1 MGRLANSGRSG
12 RGALYRQSRPTTG
25 RKYNLFSIA
34 ALSQRGIPLATRR
47 VFCGDPKVMHRLNP
61 ISRWLCLAALIGCSA
76 IAIASEHDE
85 VNRLLRGG
93 QKSEALQRADR
104 YLLGK
109 PGDAQMRFLKGVI
122 LTELKQYAQALDVFA
137 KLTQDYPELA
147 EPYNNLAVLH
157 AAQGQYEEAR
167 QALETAVRNDPNY
180 AVAQENLGDVYAML
194 ASVAYA
200 RAVALDPANATIPP
214 KLTLIR
220 ELLSARHRTLGG
232 PAPPAGTPPS

>member
-1 MGRLANSGRSG
+1 
-12 RGALYRQSRPTTG
+12 
-25 RKYNLFSIA
+25 
-34 ALSQRGIPLATRR
+34 
-47 VFCGDPKVMHRLNP
+47 MHRSNLLT
-61 ISRWLCLAALIGCSA
+61 RWLCLAALIGLSA
-76 IAIASEHDE
+76 TASANEHDE

-93 QKSEALQRADR
+93 QKAEALQRAER
-104 YLLGK
+104 FLLGK

-122 LTELKQYAQALDVFA
+122 LTELKQEPQALDVFA

-157 AAQGQYEEAR
+157 AAQGQYDKAR
-167 QALETAVRNDPNY
+167 AALETAVRNDPNY

-232 PAPPAGTPPS
+232 SVPPAGTPPS

>member
-1 MGRLANSGRSG
+1 
-12 RGALYRQSRPTTG
+12 
-25 RKYNLFSIA
+25 
-34 ALSQRGIPLATRR
+34 
-47 VFCGDPKVMHRLNP
+47 MHRWHSLT
-61 ISRWLCLAALIGCSA
+61 RWLCLAVLSGTLG
-76 IAIASEHDE
+76 IAQANEHNE

-93 QKSEALQRADR
+93 QANEALQRADR
-104 YLLGK
+104 YLATK

-122 LTELKQYAQALDVFA
+122 LTELKQSEQALDVFA

-157 AAQGQYEEAR
+157 AAQGHYEKAR
-167 QALETAVRNDPNY
+167 AALETAVRNDPNY

-220 ELLSARHRTLGG
+220 ELLSGRHRTLGG
-232 PAPPAGTPPS
+232 STPPAAAPPS

>member
-1 MGRLANSGRSG
+1 M
-12 RGALYRQSRPTTG
+12 
-25 RKYNLFSIA
+25 
-34 ALSQRGIPLATRR
+34 
-47 VFCGDPKVMHRLNP
+47 VFTFMHRLL
-61 ISRWLCLAALIGCSA
+61 SVTRWLWLIALIGVCG
-76 IAIASEHDE
+76 IARANEHDE

-93 QKSEALQRADR
+93 QASEALQRADR
-104 YLLGK
+104 YLSTK

-122 LTELKQYAQALDVFA
+122 LTELKQSAQALDVFSR
-137 KLTQDYPELA
+137 LTQDYPELA

-157 AAQGQYEEAR
+157 AAQGQYEKAR
-167 QALETAVRNDPNY
+167 TALETAVRNDPNY

-200 RAVALDPANATIPP
+200 KAVALDPANATIPP

-232 PAPPAGTPPS
+232 SAPAASAPPS